1 MSLLST
7 ALLTSTLVG
16 TVCAGTTNGLPCNTQ
31 MINCNTS
38 PSCITA
44 SCSKQSNLDLSQLLS
59 KSNVK
64 VVYGNNNCQV
74 SELLKNGKFCA
85 KNTTG
90 TQTGGGTQT
99 GNGTQTGGGTQTG
112 SGTQTGT
119 TNNAASSYAAKVAE
133 LVNVERAKYNL
144 QPLTFDASVTAAAQI
159 RAQEITV
166 NFAHTRPNGS
176 SISTVLSENG
186 ITYRGYGENIAW
198 GQSTP
203 EEVVTAWMNSQG
215 HRANIL
221 NKNFTKIG
229 VGYYVKNN
237 TAYWTQLFTY

>member
-31 MINCNTS
+31 MINCNTNT
-38 PSCITA
+38 CITA
-44 SCSKQSNLDLSQLLS
+44 SCDTLSKLDLNSLLS

-64 VVYGNNNCQV
+64 VIYGKNCIV
-74 SELLKNGKFCA
+74 GTDGSKNCA
-85 KNTTG
+85 GTQTGSGTQTGTG

-99 GNGTQTGGGTQTG
+99 GTGTQTGGGTQTG
-112 SGTQTGT
+112 TGTQIDTG
-119 TNNAASSYAAKVAE
+119 YAAKVAE

-144 QPLTFDASVTAAAQI
+144 QPLTFDSAISAAAQV
-159 RAQEITV
+159 RAKEITTS
-166 NFAHTRPNGS
+166 FSHTRPNGS
-176 SISTVLSENG
+176 SASTVLGENG
-186 ITYRGYGENIAW
+186 ISYRGYGENIAW

-203 EEVVTAWMNSQG
+203 EEVVNAWMNSSG

-221 NKNFTKIG
+221 NKKFTNIG